1 MGPRAGAGFA
11 YRLPVDRDGSPP
23 SSVVT
28 YVCIYNV
35 TTGRRMPFLRY
46 MLYKYDDGTMTFPT
60 AADSAGADAVYT
72 RCCGAPAPRPAG
84 FIAHRGATYMFY
96 EYTGAIPLAE
106 LPSKHRLWWAL
117 ITEMCNERMVIT
129 FPVDEAVYSL
139 FYANQAL
146 CHLWRDDGVA
156 HPSPVAL
163 YYGDSI
169 KSAAYTAL
177 FGVQQAD
184 PSALYGPYF
193 YFSTFV
199 RAVRY
204 AGWDYVR
211 ATRKS
216 SADAHKFPAATG
228 PPPKRDDGAVVR
240 LAVFLGDWRDMRVL
254 LGHGAKSDDD
264 LRESLVDREG
274 MWAKTADSLYAGPVR
289 DSAGKLSLWA
299 AAGNAQPSY
308 VVKNFRRQA
317 PLSLHAIDDGAL
329 GEGWVNDGRYA
340 IS

>member
-1 MGPRAGAGFA
+1 M
-11 YRLPVDRDGSPP
+11 
-23 SSVVT
+23 
-28 YVCIYNV
+28 CIYNV
-35 TTGRRMPFLRY
+35 TTSRRLPFLRY
-46 MLYKYDDGTMTFPT
+46 LLYKYDDGTMTFPT
-60 AADSAGADAVYT
+60 ATRREGAGAVYA
-72 RCCGAPAPRPAG
+72 RCCGVPAPRPAG
-84 FIAHRGATYMFY
+84 FIENRGATYIFY
-96 EYTGAIPLAE
+96 EYAGDIALAE

-117 ITEMCNERMVIT
+117 ITEICNERKVIT

-146 CHLWRDDGVA
+146 CRLWREDGLA

-163 YYGDSI
+163 YYGDGI
-169 KSAAYTAL
+169 GSAAYTAL

-199 RAVRY
+199 RALRY

-216 SADAHKFPAATG
+216 GTDAHKFPAATG

-240 LAVFLGDWRDMRVL
+240 LAVFLGDWRDTRVL
-254 LGHGAKSDDD
+254 LGHGAKNDED
-264 LRESLVDREG
+264 LRESLKDREG
-274 MWAKTADSLYAGPVR
+274 AWAKTADSLYAGPVR
-289 DSAGKLSLWA
+289 DSTGKLSLWA

-317 PLSLHAIDDGAL
+317 PLSLHAIDRSTLGDG
-329 GEGWVNDGRYA
+329 WDNDGDYA
-340 IS
+340 IA